1 MFDDVDVINDDFDLE
16 KALKETKVTKV
27 KTGEVWQLGEH
38 RLLVGDSTDSEQVQ
52 KLMSDE
58 RADIIYCDPP
68 YNIGL
73 DYSKGVGTSGKYDGS
88 YTSKKD
94 SKKDSA
100 YAAFITASI
109 AAALSVAKPNA
120 HLFYW
125 CDERYIWLLQ
135 NIYQEH
141 HIDNKRVCLWIK
153 NNFNVTPQIAFNK
166 VYEPCIYGTIGKP
179 HLNKNIANISQLLN
193 QEIST
198 GNQVHEEIF
207 DMLDLWLSKRDAG
220 QDYAHPTQKPVSLNE
235 KPLKRCSA
243 PGHIVFSGFAGSGSD
258 LIACEQLNRKWRGW
272 GRFQDQDEA
281 AHYEFLCKQHGKKV
295 IYVSQG
301 FPKEEEQ
308 LISTLQTSIG
318 RYMAADYSRQL
329 SGKVFHGC
337 VKVSQQGFSAGGLA
351 AYGMSRLLLDVNK
364 QPIKKLKKGE
374 WKSISNERVTFTP
387 AEDETTDAV
396 KEMFTL
402 LVDEWQSPQTIAE
415 TMNEKGVLTAQGKQW
430 QSSGIHRI
438 LTNEVYVGTRIYNK
452 VWGRLKQKSR
462 QNPRSDWVILPE
474 AFPHVVTTDQFK
486 DAQERLYWIMPSKWR
501 KGAYALK
508 KAALNLQNEVVTL
521 LLKGGMS
528 VDDTYSKI
536 TTLPVV
542 LGVCFYIDSVIHWCF
557 VVEEYMKNYDYV
569 LGVSL
574 DIDRFEP
581 VDRFFWIPIDS
592 FDKTNFIVFSER
604 DEWCTTFTIPQ
615 SIVEEKILSL
625 IQ

>member
-1 MFDDVDVINDDFDLE
+1 MAISEAIRKKGIAYYRHSAKDKQENSVLIQREHTHRFTDD
-16 KALKETKVTKV
+16 
-27 KTGEVWQLGEH
+27 H
-38 RLLVGDSTDSEQVQ
+38 HVQ
-52 KLMSDE
+52 IIHEESDE
-58 RADIIYCDPP
+58 GKSGLSADRPGFERLFKEWIQNPDAPAFEY
-68 YNIGL
+68 
-73 DYSKGVGTSGKYDGS
+73 VFVYD
-88 YTSKKD
+88 
-94 SKKDSA
+94 
-100 YAAFITASI
+100 
-109 AAALSVAKPNA
+109 
-120 HLFYW
+120 
-125 CDERYIWLLQ
+125 
-135 NIYQEH
+135 
-141 HIDNKRVCLWIK
+141 
-153 NNFNVTPQIAFNK
+153 
-166 VYEPCIYGTIGKP
+166 
-179 HLNKNIANISQLLN
+179 
-193 QEIST
+193 
-198 GNQVHEEIF
+198 
-207 DMLDLWLSKRDAG
+207 
-220 QDYAHPTQKPVSLNE
+220 VS
-235 KPLKRCSA
+235 R
-243 PGHIVFSGFAGSGSD
+243 
-258 LIACEQLNRKWRGW
+258 W

-337 VKVSQQGFSAGGLA
+337 VKVSQQGFSAGGLP

-430 QSSGIHRI
+430 QPSGIHRI
-438 LTNEVYVGTRIYNK
+438 LTNEVYIGTRIYNK

-462 QNPRSDWVILPE
+462 QNPRSDWVVLPE

-486 DAQERLYWIMPSKWR
+486 DAQDRLYWLMPSKWR
-501 KGAYALK
+501 KGAHALK

-521 LLKGGMS
+521 LLKSGMS

-542 LGVCFYIDSVIHWCF
+542 LGVCFYIDNIMHWCF

-574 DIDRFEP
+574 DINRFEP

-592 FDKTNFIVFSER
+592 FDRANFFVFSER
-604 DEWCTTFTIPQ
+604 DECCMAFTIPQ
-615 SIVEEKILSL
+615 ALVEEKILSL